1 MKKYFII
8 SWNEEYLDADI
19 VGGPLEE
26 SECEDALRKCIINSL
41 LELKVVET
49 TEQAE
54 KMYDNAIHADSG
66 NEESDATLS
75 VYSEGGSILYESGY
89 TEYYKVKPYEIPDE
103 LLEKKAKDLNWILT
117 DDDSF
122 QICRE
127 VVGFAFR
134 GLGPVYELYQVQKA
148 ALNTDSCYKIAHQY
162 VFLGKCDIDNILEAY
177 DYQNVDEIKTD
188 NRNRSIA
195 EYEFEL
201 TAGNGDNLLST
212 PLLTYAE
219 ACAIIRMLSGYSN
232 EEGE

>member
-8 SWNEEYLDADI
+8 SWNEEYLDANI

-89 TEYYKVKPYEIPDE
+89 TEYYKVKPYEIPD
-103 LLEKKAKDLNWILT
+103 AFCIL
-117 DDDSF
+117 
-122 QICRE
+122 
-127 VVGFAFR
+127 
-134 GLGPVYELYQVQKA
+134 K
-148 ALNTDSCYKIAHQY
+148 
-162 VFLGKCDIDNILEAY
+162 
-177 DYQNVDEIKTD
+177 
-188 NRNRSIA
+188 
-195 EYEFEL
+195 
-201 TAGNGDNLLST
+201 
-212 PLLTYAE
+212 
-219 ACAIIRMLSGYSN
+219 
-232 EEGE
+232 